1 MDRVY
6 KALISSADIF
16 RGFVLGTEATAANSI
31 SGCCCS
37 GVWSL
42 LLSGIGEM
50 NSFGVTKMRL
60 GYIFAALFSS
70 RLGLVDVVRAQ
81 CPDYTTYAQ
90 VSAINLH
97 Q

>member
-16 RGFVLGTEATAANSI
+16 RGFVSGTETTANSI
-31 SGCCCS
+31 SGCCS

-90 VSAINLH
+90 VSAIDLH

>member
-31 SGCCCS
+31 SGCCS

-70 RLGLVDVVRAQ
+70 RLVLVDVVRAQ

>member
-16 RGFVLGTEATAANSI
+16 REFVLGTEATANSI
-31 SGCCCS
+31 SGCCS
-37 GVWSL
+37 GVWAL

>member
-16 RGFVLGTEATAANSI
+16 RGFVLGTEATAANRI
-31 SGCCCS
+31 SGCCS
-37 GVWSL
+37 VVWSL

-50 NSFGVTKMRL
+50 YSFGVTKMRL

>member
-16 RGFVLGTEATAANSI
+16 RGFVLGTEATAVNSI
-31 SGCCCS
+31 SGCCS

>member
-16 RGFVLGTEATAANSI
+16 RGFVLGTEATANSI
-31 SGCCCS
+31 SGCCS